1 MKRKTTEVK
10 SAERQPVK
18 KGVAGVKRKGYG
30 KSGLHNRDISSKDVF
45 SNPVLCAQ
53 FLRDNFDIPFLQ
65 NVQPEDIEDISSRY
79 HPYLGTEFESDSVQK
94 IRILDIGKEKDSVVE
109 AENEPPFLIS
119 LIDHK
124 SLVDYDVAM
133 QLLRYMM
140 CIWTAYKKELEAKHE
155 GITRRKEFRYP
166 VIIPIVYFEGEA
178 KWTAARNFRERISRE
193 SQFRKWI
200 PDFRYELVNVC
211 AYSNEELLSRED
223 EMSLIMLINKIQN
236 DVDLEQFLRLPGDR
250 LNRIL
255 KNSPEHVVDVMV
267 SVMESL
273 CFKIDVSA
281 EERMACVQKVRERKM
296 GYLWENMEKFSIQE
310 ERRKTEKQR
319 QKTEAERKKTEA
331 ERKKAE
337 AERKKAEAERKKAE
351 AEREKAE
358 AEREKAEAEREKAE
372 AEREKA
378 EAAQKKVE
386 EQQQLLEAERQKN
399 REIEEKLSAA
409 EALIKQL
416 SSDRQEHSG
425 EI

>member
-1 MKRKTTEVK
+1 MKEKQKRTQSFKTQPKEERFK
-10 SAERQPVK
+10 SADGK
-18 KGVAGVKRKGYG
+18 KAG
-30 KSGLHNRDISSKDVF
+30 KSNIHNRDINSKEIFD
-45 SNPVLCAQ
+45 NPVLCAQ
-53 FLRDNFDIPFLQ
+53 FLRDNFDIPVLK
-65 NVQPEDIEDISSRY
+65 NVQPEDIEDISERY
-79 HPYLGTEFESDSVQK
+79 HPYLGTEFETDSVKK
-94 IRILDIGKEKDSVVE
+94 IRILDIGKEKDSVME
-109 AENEPPFLIS
+109 AESEPPFLVS

-124 SLVDYDVAM
+124 SLVDYDAAM

-140 CIWTAYKKELEAKHE
+140 CIWTAYKKEMEAMHA

-281 EERMACVQKVRERKM
+281 EERMACVQKVRNGKWDISGKIWKNSAYRKNA
-296 GYLWENMEKFSIQE
+296 G
-310 ERRKTEKQR
+310 RRRSSAKRQKLNVKKQR
-319 QKTEAERKKTEA
+319 PNEKKQRPNEKKQRPNEKKQRPNEKKQRPNEKKQRPRKK
-331 ERKKAE
+331 RS
-337 AERKKAEAERKKAE
+337 
-351 AEREKAE
+351 
-358 AEREKAEAEREKAE
+358 
-372 AEREKA
+372 
-378 EAAQKKVE
+378 
-386 EQQQLLEAERQKN
+386 KN
-399 REIEEKLSAA
+399 NSNYWKQSA
-409 EALIKQL
+409 K
-416 SSDRQEHSG
+416 RTG
-425 EI
+425 K

>member
-1 MKRKTTEVK
+1 MRKNEKRTQ
-10 SAERQPVK
+10 S
-18 KGVAGVKRKGYG
+18 VKRRTEKAPQTITDKKYTEKAITQDTAARKELETITEEADR
-30 KSGLHNRDISSKDVF
+30 KSSLHNRDISNKEIFD
-45 SNPVLCAQ
+45 NPVLCAQ
-53 FLRDNFDIPFLQ
+53 FLRDNFDIPILKH
-65 NVQPEDIEDISSRY
+65 VQPEDIEDISVRF
-79 HPYLGTEFESDSVQK
+79 HPYLGTEFESDSVKK
-94 IRILDIGKEKDSVVE
+94 IRIFGIGGREAEGKER
-109 AENEPPFLIS
+109 EPDFLVS

-124 SLVDYDVAM
+124 SLVDYDAAM

-140 CIWTAYKKELEAKHE
+140 CIWTAYKKEMETMHA

-281 EERMACVQKVRERKM
+281 EERMACVQKVRNGKWDISGKIWKNSAYRKNA
-296 GYLWENMEKFSIQE
+296 G
-310 ERRKTEKQR
+310 RRRSSAKRQKLNVKKQR
-319 QKTEAERKKTEA
+319 PNEKKQRPNEKKQRPNEKKKRPRKK
-331 ERKKAE
+331 RS
-337 AERKKAEAERKKAE
+337 
-351 AEREKAE
+351 
-358 AEREKAEAEREKAE
+358 
-372 AEREKA
+372 
-378 EAAQKKVE
+378 
-386 EQQQLLEAERQKN
+386 KN
-399 REIEEKLSAA
+399 NSNYWKQSA
-409 EALIKQL
+409 K
-416 SSDRQEHSG
+416 RTG
-425 EI
+425 K